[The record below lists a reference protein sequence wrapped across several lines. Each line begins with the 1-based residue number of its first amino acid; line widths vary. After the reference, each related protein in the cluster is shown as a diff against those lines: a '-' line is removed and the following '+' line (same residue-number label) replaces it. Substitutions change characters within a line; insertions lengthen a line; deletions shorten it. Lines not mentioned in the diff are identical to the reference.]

1 MRPDENMLLLNFFKE
16 GKQLENKIKGAQMD
30 WSGSSEAVLI
40 VICIYVMLLIK
51 GAFHKGTVSSELPHG
66 AWLQRRRAQESWGS
80 ASLQSPA
87 SGSDHCWWSVSGP
100 QGWLSFRD
108 LLGAVRR
115 HLCPHWSV
123 GKRVTASHV
132 RTPSGDITRKP
143 NQGTDDIHT
152 QTHTHTH
159 TPWKLLEIRRTY
171 LSLSFLLTVHLPRP
185 KFLTVF
191 AFPKFKLFLSLF
203 SRWET
208 SHMHTN
214 MLKNKTSITGPLS
227 FVFAS
232 TVLDT
237 W

>member
-159 TPWKLLEIRRTY
+159 THTMKTVGNKKNLPQLEFPSDCPSTKTQISDCVCFPQVQTF
-171 LSLSFLLTVHLPRP
+171 SFL
-185 KFLTVF
+185 VF
-191 AFPKFKLFLSLF
+191 
-203 SRWET
+203 
-208 SHMHTN
+208 
-214 MLKNKTSITGPLS
+214 
-227 FVFAS
+227 
-232 TVLDT
+232 
-237 W
+237 

>member
-1 MRPDENMLLLNFFKE
+1 MLCFSSKE
-16 GKQLENKIKGAQMD
+16 HFTKALFPQSCPM
-30 WSGSSEAVLI
+30 
-40 VICIYVMLLIK
+40 
-51 GAFHKGTVSSELPHG
+51 ELDSNAEEP
-66 AWLQRRRAQESWGS
+66 ESLGGS

-115 HLCPHWSV
+115 HLCPHWSL
-123 GKRVTASHV
+123 GKRVAASHV
-132 RTPSGDITRKP
+132 RTPSGDITWQP
-143 NQGTDDIHT
+143 NQGTDNIY
-152 QTHTHTH
+152 THTMKTVGNKKNL
-159 TPWKLLEIRRTY
+159 PQLE
-171 LSLSFLLTVHLPRP
+171 
-185 KFLTVF
+185 
-191 AFPKFKLFLSLF
+191 FPSDCPSTKTQISDCVCFPQVFKLFLSLF

-214 MLKNKTSITGPLS
+214 MLKNKTSIIGPLS

-232 TVLDT
+232 TVLDV